1 MPDEK
6 EMIVV
11 NHLTTKEDFTDFR
24 LAASKAVI
32 NHKEVLILNV
42 LGYVMILLGLIGEVL
57 ISKVLYTDIIYGL
70 LVLFGLFISFYFN
83 TLHPYFL
90 RTRSV
95 NYFETHRERMIAQT
109 VTFYPEK
116 LEISTDRYKAALPY
130 KMLYQCY
137 EDDKVFLLYTGI
149 GEMRFIPKRAVSQE
163 DCCRIHQILSEQLKE
178 KYKQEGAR

>member
-6 EMIVV
+6 EMIIV
-11 NHLTTKEDFTDFR
+11 NYLTTKEDFVDFR

-42 LGYVMILLGLIGEVL
+42 LGYVMILFGLVGEVL
-57 ISKVLYTDIIYGL
+57 LSKALYTDIIYGL

-83 TLHPYFL
+83 TLQPYFL
-90 RTRSV
+90 RSRSI
-95 NYFETHRERMIAQT
+95 NYFESHGERMIAQI

-116 LEISTDRYKAALPY
+116 LELTTDRYKATLPY

-137 EDDKVFLLYTGI
+137 EDDKVFILYTGI